1 MGQRLDKITR
11 NQWFVLVGGVVAV
24 LALVAALTG
33 PVPELSK
40 DKTSVTSLAAEAVG
54 TEMTDFALPLDA
66 PLDLLPQMDAGFYC
80 DSVMTEWLRRFGT
93 ETTPYHGIAVRSA
106 AEDGAML
113 SIDNLRAVDVERVE
127 TGPVMHF
134 RCPSGGNAETAV
146 LKLRLD
152 RDRKARELV
161 DGSDDTRPFAFNLE
175 PGERGNLEVRLEN
188 EDGYSYTGRIV
199 ADVTVGKTKETV
211 SLPLSG
217 ESQERFDWVSPGKY
231 GRLIVGPGRTKD
243 QFMCSLYP
251 AGFTRL
257 REAGG
262 DTAEDA
268 FDCSLEKVR
277 SLLAEIGRAS

>member
-1 MGQRLDKITR
+1 
-11 NQWFVLVGGVVAV
+11 VLVGGVVAV

-40 DKTSVTSLAAEAVG
+40 DKTSVTSLVAEAVG

-66 PLDLLPQMDAGFYC
+66 PLDLLPQMDVGFYC

-134 RCPSGGNAETAV
+134 RCPSGGNAETAI

-152 RDRKARELV
+152 RDRKAKELV
-161 DGSDDTRPFAFNLE
+161 AGSDDTRPFAFNLE

-188 EDGYSYTGRIV
+188 EDGYSYKGRIV

-217 ESQERFDWVSPGKY
+217 ESSERFDWVSLGKY
-231 GRLIVGPGRTKD
+231 GRLIVEPGRTKD

-251 AGFTRL
+251 AGYTRL
-257 REAGG
+257 REAAG
-262 DTAEDA
+262 DAAEDA